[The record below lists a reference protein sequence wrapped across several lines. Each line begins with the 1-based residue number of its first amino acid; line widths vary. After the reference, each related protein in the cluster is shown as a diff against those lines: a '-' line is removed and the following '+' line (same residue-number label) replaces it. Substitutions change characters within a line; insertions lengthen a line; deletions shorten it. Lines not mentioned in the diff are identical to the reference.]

1 MKTSLIKKTATL
13 LALPL
18 VTLAAWVGV
27 ASAAVPAN
35 GPYFNIHKNV
45 NGVGDESDFLRIRK
59 TDGTKVNTLEACDG
73 ELSLWFYVH
82 NGQSAENNGDNLDGP
97 GVAKNTRLSIRPLP
111 TTFGKSHTLTGKITA
126 DNADT
131 VTDTATITCGSS
143 NVKVE
148 YQAIEQVYRYNPS
161 ATTGMTLSGD
171 ITSSQGALL
180 GMSGGK
186 LPGCWDYRVI
196 VLVKVKI
203 TKQPPVEEP
212 VVKKCVPG
220 EVVFVDRTKR
230 DVKVS
235 ANVQNASVTKY
246 VVTVKDGS
254 GKVVDT
260 KETATSATKYTY
272 RFDQP
277 AGQYSVSI
285 KVVTN
290 KGDADNLC
298 NFTIKVDEEKVAY
311 YRCEMFVLSL
321 NGRKATA
328 SFKPVFGNGASFN
341 NASVNFNNSNDSVI
355 ETDKLNGEGKVVVDY
370 TYPGSDDLNKEV
382 VATVNFKVG
391 NETKSVVCKG
401 KAEVK
406 GTSTTNKNT
415 PTPTPTQHYVTGPAD
430 MLAVAMITAIGATVA
445 HRKYTLV
452 KNGR

>member
-1 MKTSLIKKTATL
+1 
-13 LALPL
+13 
-18 VTLAAWVGV
+18 
-27 ASAAVPAN
+27 
-35 GPYFNIHKNV
+35 
-45 NGVGDESDFLRIRK
+45 
-59 TDGTKVNTLEACDG
+59 
-73 ELSLWFYVH
+73 
-82 NGQSAENNGDNLDGP
+82 
-97 GVAKNTRLSIRPLP
+97 
-111 TTFGKSHTLTGKITA
+111 
-126 DNADT
+126 
-131 VTDTATITCGSS
+131 
-143 NVKVE
+143 
-148 YQAIEQVYRYNPS
+148 
-161 ATTGMTLSGD
+161 MTLSGD